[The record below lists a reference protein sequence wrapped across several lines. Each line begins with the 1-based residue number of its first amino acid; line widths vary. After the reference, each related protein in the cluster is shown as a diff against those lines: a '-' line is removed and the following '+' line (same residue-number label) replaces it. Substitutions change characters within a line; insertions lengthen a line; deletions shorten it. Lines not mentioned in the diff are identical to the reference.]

1 MASPFYVRVE
11 VADRPGVLA
20 LVALRLAAQEISVAR
35 LVQRPGDGERDAAH
49 RHPRGARGTAARC
62 ARRDRRARRDPRA
75 CLGARGDLGPRRGGA
90 RMALVTLGEGNTPL
104 LPAPRL
110 SERLGCELWLKC
122 EGANPTG
129 SFKDRGMTVA
139 VSRALERGAPG
150 VVCASTG
157 NTAAS
162 AAAYA
167 ARAGLPA
174 VIVIP
179 KGAVA
184 RGKLAQ
190 VLAAGAD
197 LREVRGHVRGG
208 ARARPSPGRRGGLGE
223 RELDQP
229 GPDRRAGVG
238 RPRDRRTAR
247 RPARRARAP
256 VRGRREHA
264 RVRPRVRRGRRR
276 QAASALGAVG
286 QAPETVA
293 TAIRISQPVHR
304 EQAEAIAEVV
314 TVADGRCSS
323 GGARSA
329 GSKGSSASRLRPP
342 GSPASRSP
350 PRGARR
356 LRADRSRLKDPDA
369 AERL

>member
-1 MASPFYVRVE
+1 
-11 VADRPGVLA
+11 
-20 LVALRLAAQEISVAR
+20 
-35 LVQRPGDGERDAAH
+35 
-49 RHPRGARGTAARC
+49 
-62 ARRDRRARRDPRA
+62 
-75 CLGARGDLGPRRGGA
+75 
-90 RMALVTLGEGNTPL
+90 MALVTLGEGNTPL

-110 SERLGCELWLKC
+110 SERLGCDLWLKC

-174 VIVIP
+174 VIAIP

-190 VLAAGAD
+190 VLATGAD
-197 LREVRGHVRGG
+197 LREVEGTFEEAHEL
-208 ARARPSPGRRGGLGE
+208 ARRLAGEEGLVNVNSIN
-223 RELDQP
+223 
-229 GPDRRAGVG
+229 PDRIEGQASAAREIVEQLGSPPDVLALPYGGGGNTLAYARGFDEAGAG
-238 RPRDRRTAR
+238 RPRLLSVQSDKR
-247 RPARRARAP
+247 
-256 VRGRREHA
+256 
-264 RVRPRVRRGRRR
+264 
-276 QAASALGAVG
+276 
-286 QAPETVA
+286 PETVA

-304 EQAEAIAEVV
+304 EQAEAITEVV
-314 TVADGRCSS
+314 TITDDALLEWWRSIGRLEGIFCEPASAAGVAGV
-323 GGARSA
+323 AQ
-329 GSKGSSASRLRPP
+329 LRP
-342 GSPASRSP
+342 GGRVVCVLT
-350 PRGARR
+350 GHG
-356 LRADRSRLKDPDA
+356 LKDPDA